1 MHTDTANPH
10 MSATDSQVT
19 AAHQLSWYVWQAIEL
34 AFELNRPL
42 RLWKI
47 LQVCRRRSDRDV
59 GPPTARRNL
68 TSVVCACARQEVMET
83 PVAVQEDGEGG
94 GSVLDEYVRDWN
106 DEAVGKVL
114 SYIRDWNTNAKH
126 VMVAQV
132 GRGGGTSAHS
142 LDRQET
148 QRHVHSVTP
157 DPLPCGLT
165 SSWCR
170 PC

>member
-1 MHTDTANPH
+1 
-10 MSATDSQVT
+10 MSCGSA
-19 AAHQLSWYVWQAIEL
+19 
-34 AFELNRPL
+34 
-42 RLWKI
+42 K
-47 LQVCRRRSDRDV
+47 
-59 GPPTARRNL
+59 
-68 TSVVCACARQEVMET
+68 QEVMET

-142 LDRQET
+142 LGRQET
-148 QRHVHSVTP
+148 QRHVGSVMP

-165 SSWCR
+165 SSCCR